1 MRLSRSRLS
10 TRHDFEYAIKWEN
23 LRSSYFRAHGESA
36 RADQCT
42 KALSELEWRLA
53 MLPTTDQNEATAA
66 ADSFVDSDWSTAAEP
81 MTNAG
86 WHQEVKEPV
95 AV

>member
-1 MRLSRSRLS
+1 MRLSRSRIS
-10 TRHDFEYAIKWEN
+10 TKHDFEYAVKWEN
-23 LRSSYFRAHGESA
+23 LRAAYFRANGQPA
-36 RADQCT
+36 RADDCT
-42 KALSELEWRLA
+42 KNISELEWRLV
-53 MLPTTDQNEATAA
+53 MLPTAEQTETPI
-66 ADSFVDSDWSTAAEP
+66 ADGFVDAEWSTATET